1 MVYPDPKFLIS
12 RLTAFHFA
20 LTNALQMYDYLN
32 SKKALFLLFYEH
44 HCTFILTLLLGTS
57 LHCVYMHELY
67 KALQVCSFMP
77 DFYST
82 ISAEHNEAKTFVKSQ
97 YDS

>member
-1 MVYPDPKFLIS
+1 
-12 RLTAFHFA
+12 
-20 LTNALQMYDYLN
+20 MYDYFI

-82 ISAEHNEAKTFVKSQ
+82 ISAEHKGANIFERLQCDLYTYHKVASYNITCQK
-97 YDS
+97 

>member
-1 MVYPDPKFLIS
+1 MPYKYVTILVY
-12 RLTAFHFA
+12 
-20 LTNALQMYDYLN
+20 

-97 YDS
+97 YDF

>member
-1 MVYPDPKFLIS
+1 MRFVSALWSTFL
-12 RLTAFHFA
+12 
-20 LTNALQMYDYLN
+20 LN
-32 SKKALFLLFYEH
+32 LSSEEGCFSSKKALFLLFYEH

-82 ISAEHNEAKTFVKSQ
+82 ISAEHNVAKTFVKSQ